1 MANQT
6 MGETICS
13 LRKEKGMTQKELAEK
28 MNVTDKAVSKWERNL
43 SCPDINSI
51 PALAEVLDVS
61 VDVLLNA
68 SAKKEEKNQET
79 GKIVNLVLKAVSM
92 AMGIAV
98 VTLSILKKIDLYSG
112 FTMLGAGLACMGIY
126 LFREN
131 EG

>member
-92 AMGIAV
+92 PMGIAV
-98 VTLSILKKIDLYSG
+98 VTLSILKKIDL
-112 FTMLGAGLACMGIY
+112 L
-126 LFREN
+126 
-131 EG
+131 